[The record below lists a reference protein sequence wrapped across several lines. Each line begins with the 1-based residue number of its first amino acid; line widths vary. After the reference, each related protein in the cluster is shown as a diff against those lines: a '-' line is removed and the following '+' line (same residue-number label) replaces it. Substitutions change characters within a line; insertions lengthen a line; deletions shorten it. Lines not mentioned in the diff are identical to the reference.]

1 LSLEPICLNERIDR
15 KFAGARQM
23 SEIEYFYSAHSAF
36 AYLGSKRFM
45 EIAKAGDRTITH
57 KPYDLAR
64 GIAGVGSTPTR
75 DRPKNHRAYYFRRE
89 IDRWAEHRN
98 APVMDGYP
106 KHHWNDMTLAN
117 GMLIAAAL
125 QNANIDPL
133 AHAMLEGHWLNNAN
147 LANTET
153 LEALATSVNVDPLP
167 LLDAALTSEVAE
179 IYERNTQ
186 EAIKRSVFGSPTY
199 FVDGDMFYGQDH
211 LEMVERALRQPYKES
226 NYV

>member
-1 LSLEPICLNERIDR
+1 
-15 KFAGARQM
+15 M

-45 EIAKAGDRTITH
+45 EIAEAGERTITH
-57 KPYDLAR
+57 KPYDLTR
-64 GIAGVGSTPTR
+64 GIAGVGSAPTR
-75 DRPKNHRAYYFRRE
+75 DRPQNHRAYYFRRE

-106 KHHWNDMTLAN
+106 QHHWNDMTLAN
-117 GMLIAAAL
+117 GMLIAATP
-125 QNANIDPL
+125 QNANIDSL
-133 AHAMLEGHWLNNAN
+133 AHAMLEGHWLNDAN
-147 LANTET
+147 LANKET
-153 LEALATSVNVDPLP
+153 LEAVATSVNVDPLP
-167 LLDAALTSEVAE
+167 LLDAALSREVAK

>member
-1 LSLEPICLNERIDR
+1 
-15 KFAGARQM
+15 M

-45 EIAKAGDRTITH
+45 EIAEAGERTITH
-57 KPYDLAR
+57 KPYDLTR
-64 GIAGVGSTPTR
+64 GIAGVGSAPTR
-75 DRPKNHRAYYFRRE
+75 DRPQNHRAYYFRRE

-106 KHHWNDMTLAN
+106 QHHWNDMTLAN
-117 GMLIAAAL
+117 GMLIAATL
-125 QNANIDPL
+125 QNANIDSL
-133 AHAMLEGHWLNNAN
+133 AHAMLEGHWLNDAN
-147 LANTET
+147 LANKET
-153 LEALATSVNVDPLP
+153 LEAVATSVNVDPLP
-167 LLDAALTSEVAE
+167 LLDAALSREVAK

>member
-1 LSLEPICLNERIDR
+1 
-15 KFAGARQM
+15 M

-106 KHHWNDMTLAN
+106 QHHWNDMTLAN
-117 GMLIAAAL
+117 GMLIAATL
-125 QNANIDPL
+125 QNANIDSL
-133 AHAMLEGHWLNNAN
+133 AHAMLEGHWLNDAN
-147 LANTET
+147 LANKET
-153 LEALATSVNVDPLP
+153 LEAVATSVNVDPLP
-167 LLDAALTSEVAE
+167 LLDAALSREVAK

>member
-1 LSLEPICLNERIDR
+1 
-15 KFAGARQM
+15 M

-75 DRPKNHRAYYFRRE
+75 DRPQNHRAYYFRRE

-147 LANTET
+147 LANKET

-211 LEMVERALRQPYKES
+211 LEMVERALRQPYRES